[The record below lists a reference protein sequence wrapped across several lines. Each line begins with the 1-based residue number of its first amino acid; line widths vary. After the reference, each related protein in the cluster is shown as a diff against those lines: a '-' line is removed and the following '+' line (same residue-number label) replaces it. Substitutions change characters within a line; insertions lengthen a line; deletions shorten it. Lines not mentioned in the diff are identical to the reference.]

1 MQSVSQAW
9 KDVQEQY
16 LVPESYIEIT
26 MNVGDPDAQS
36 SATSSD
42 NGHVDY
48 SDSSSLVEAEGND
61 PALYAT
67 LEHNIWALNGTFEIL
82 PDKDPYGKNGGR
94 AFEDVSAPSVL
105 FCDDRHISGSAGSG
119 APEHCR
125 TAADCRVCRACRRRQ
140 SFSLHADDRHDAG
153 VFL

>member
-1 MQSVSQAW
+1 MLSVSQAW

-48 SDSSSLVEAEGND
+48 SDSSSLVEVEGND
-61 PALYAT
+61 PVLYAT
-67 LEHNIWALNGTFEIL
+67 LEHNMWMLNGTFQII
-82 PDKDPYGKNGGR
+82 PDTEPYGDNGYIS
-94 AFEDVSAPSVL
+94 DVIAS
-105 FCDDRHISGSAGSG
+105 DD
-119 APEHCR
+119 
-125 TAADCRVCRACRRRQ
+125 
-140 SFSLHADDRHDAG
+140 
-153 VFL
+153 